1 MKEADNERM
10 AAVLRGAIGPMRG
23 HELQRDLWPE
33 MLRRLDERPSQV
45 PWLDWAL
52 AAVAGILL
60 CFSPELI
67 PVLLYHL

>member
-1 MKEADNERM
+1 METNHERM
-10 AAVLRGAIGPMRG
+10 VAILKQAIAPVASTELR
-23 HELQRDLWPE
+23 RDLWPE

-45 PWLDWAL
+45 PCLDCAL